1 MSKAFSGSFIPLRTA
16 VAGVRLNPSIPPSQR
31 ALDYARRM
39 EKLFWLI
46 GATVGGWL
54 GWWLGEQMGIMAAV
68 ILSAVGT
75 GVGIYLA
82 HRIINDYF

>member
-1 MSKAFSGSFIPLRTA
+1 
-16 VAGVRLNPSIPPSQR
+16 
-31 ALDYARRM
+31 M

-54 GWWLGEQMGIMAAV
+54 GWALGERFGIMAAAM
-68 ILSAVGT
+68 LSAVGT

-82 HRIINDYF
+82 YRIIRDYF

>member
-1 MSKAFSGSFIPLRTA
+1 
-16 VAGVRLNPSIPPSQR
+16 
-31 ALDYARRM
+31 M
-39 EKLFWLI
+39 EKLFWMI

-54 GWWLGEQMGIMAAV
+54 GWFLGEPMGMMAAV

-82 HRIINDYF
+82 YRIMNDYF

>member
-1 MSKAFSGSFIPLRTA
+1 LAQQLFELIPLRIDTPC
-16 VAGVRLNPSIPPSQR
+16 VRLNRIHR
-31 ALDYARRM
+31 ASGSTTLYVATRM

-54 GWWLGEQMGIMAAV
+54 GWWLGEQMGMMAAV

-82 HRIINDYF
+82 YRIINDYF

>member
-1 MSKAFSGSFIPLRTA
+1 
-16 VAGVRLNPSIPPSQR
+16 
-31 ALDYARRM
+31 M
-39 EKLFWLI
+39 EKLFWFL

-54 GWWLGEQMGIMAAV
+54 GWALGEPMGIMAAV

-82 HRIINDYF
+82 YRIVHDYF

>member
-1 MSKAFSGSFIPLRTA
+1 MVSTA
-16 VAGVRLNPSIPPSQR
+16 SDAESQQSVSRYIDLSPPTEAPNP
-31 ALDYARRM
+31 ALDDARRM

-54 GWWLGEQMGIMAAV
+54 GWWLGEPMGIMAAV
-68 ILSAVGT
+68 MLSAVGT

-82 HRIINDYF
+82 YRIIRDYF

>member
-1 MSKAFSGSFIPLRTA
+1 LIRPDDDAIG
-16 VAGVRLNPSIPPSQR
+16 
-31 ALDYARRM
+31 M

-54 GWWLGEQMGIMAAV
+54 GWWLGERMGIMGAV

-82 HRIINDYF
+82 HRIIRDYF